1 MVFVWLLR
9 SGGRNRKK
17 WEPGPDCTGKWAFG
31 CGAMSEMVNIG
42 NVTPAAIANLP
53 FAGQRPADLGVAQKS
68 AMGRFD
74 PDTFEFSDEGV
85 ALARATALSTLR
97 IARMAAIR
105 DEIHNNIYETPARIN
120 GTVERLLDV
129 LV

>member
-1 MVFVWLLR
+1 
-9 SGGRNRKK
+9 
-17 WEPGPDCTGKWAFG
+17 
-31 CGAMSEMVNIG
+31 MSEMVNIG

-53 FAGQRPADLGVAQKS
+53 FVGQTPADLGVAQRS
-68 AMGRFD
+68 ATGRLD
-74 PDTFEFSDEGV
+74 RDTFEFSDEGV

-105 DEIHNNIYETPARIN
+105 DEIHNNRYETPARIN
-120 GTVERLLDV
+120 GTVDRLLDV